1 METAGTSID
10 PGEIAKFAALAQ
22 EWWDPAG
29 PFAPLHKFNPVR
41 LKFIRDTAAAHF
53 EREARGLRPFEG
65 LTLLDI
71 GCGGGLIAEP
81 MARLGFAVMGV
92 DAGGETVKIASA
104 HAAKSGLVIDYRRV
118 GPEEL
123 AAEKLAFDLVLC
135 LEVVE
140 HTGDPGEFIASCA
153 KLVKPGGLLFVGTI
167 NKTLKSFA
175 LAKLAAEYILRWV
188 PYGTH
193 DWNRFVE
200 PRRLQAMLEDDGLRV
215 LKTQGFMFDPLSWDW
230 RLSGDTDVNYIVAAV
245 RD

>member
-1 METAGTSID
+1 METAGASID

-53 EREARGLRPFEG
+53 EREARGLRPFQS

-81 MARLGFAVMGV
+81 MARLGCAVTGV
-92 DAGGETVKIASA
+92 DAGDETVKIASA
-104 HAAKSGLVIDYRRV
+104 HAARSGLGIRYRCASA
-118 GPEEL
+118 EEL
-123 AAEKLAFDLVLC
+123 AAEKLAFDVVLC

-140 HTGDPGEFIASCA
+140 HTADPGEFIAACA
-153 KLVKPGGLLFVGTI
+153 RLVKPGGLLLVGTI

-193 DWNRFVE
+193 DWNRFLE

-215 LKTQGFMFDPLSWDW
+215 LKTQGFRFDPLSWDW

>member
-1 METAGTSID
+1 LNTRSVD
-10 PGEIAKFAALAQ
+10 PGEIAKFAALAR

-41 LKFIRDTAAAHF
+41 LKFVRDTAAAYF

-81 MARLGFAVMGV
+81 MARLGFAVTGV
-92 DAGGETVKIASA
+92 DAGEEAVNAASA
-104 HAAKSGLVIDYRRV
+104 HAARSGLDIRYRRADA
-118 GPEEL
+118 EEL
-123 AAEKLAFDLVLC
+123 VAEKLAFDVVLC

-140 HTGDPGEFIASCA
+140 HTADPGEFIAACA
-153 KLVKPGGLLFVGTI
+153 RLVKPGGLLFVGTI
-167 NKTLKSFA
+167 NRTLKSFA

-193 DWNRFVE
+193 DWNRFLE

-215 LKTQGFMFDPLSWDW
+215 LKIQGFMFDPLSWDW